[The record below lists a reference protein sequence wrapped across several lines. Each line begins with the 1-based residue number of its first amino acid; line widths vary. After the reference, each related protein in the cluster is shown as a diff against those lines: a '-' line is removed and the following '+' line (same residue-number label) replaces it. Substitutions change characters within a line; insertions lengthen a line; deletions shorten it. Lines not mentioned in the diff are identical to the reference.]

1 MRRSA
6 IDLRIERIV
15 RPTAHAYAADMSTTH
30 PPSTSLTPAT
40 VEMRA
45 GLVSQLGEE
54 TSATFDR
61 DAEATGA
68 PGAFP
73 DAVGVGDRA
82 PAFRLPDAR
91 GGEVA
96 LDALLDD
103 GPVVLVFYRGAW
115 CPYCNL
121 QLAAFQAALPDLRAT
136 GATLVAVSPQTPDQS
151 LTLAEQRALEFHVLS
166 DAGNATARAY
176 GLVFTQSE
184 TTTAALRG
192 LGVDLAAFNGDGTNT
207 LPAPSVFVI
216 GRDGAIRF
224 AAVSGDYRWRVGPD
238 EVLAALRG

>member
-1 MRRSA
+1 
-6 IDLRIERIV
+6 
-15 RPTAHAYAADMSTTH
+15 MSTET
-30 PPSTSLTPAT
+30 PSTSLTAAT

-45 GLVSQLGEE
+45 GLVSQLGEQ
-54 TSATFDR
+54 TSSVFDR

-68 PGAFP
+68 PGAFAG
-73 DAVGVGDRA
+73 AVGVGDRA
-82 PAFRLPDAR
+82 PAFRLPDAHGR
-91 GGEVA
+91 DVA
-96 LDALLDD
+96 LGALLAD

-121 QLAAFQAALPDLRAT
+121 QLAAFQAALPDIRAA

-184 TTTAALRG
+184 ATTAALHG
-192 LGVDLAAFNGDGTNT
+192 LGVDLADFNGDDTNT
-207 LPAPSVFVI
+207 LPAPSVYVI
-216 GRDGAIRF
+216 GHDGVIRF

-238 EVLAALRG
+238 EVLAALGA

>member
-1 MRRSA
+1 
-6 IDLRIERIV
+6 
-15 RPTAHAYAADMSTTH
+15 MSTQT
-30 PPSTSLTPAT
+30 PSTSLTPAT
-40 VEMRA
+40 VEMRV
-45 GLVSQLGEE
+45 GLVAQLGEE
-54 TSATFDR
+54 TSSVFDR

-68 PGAFP
+68 PGVFD
-73 DAVGVGDRA
+73 DALGVGDRA

-96 LDALLDD
+96 LDDLLAD

-121 QLAAFQAALPDLRAT
+121 QLAAFQRALGDIRAT

-151 LTLAEQRALEFHVLS
+151 LTLAEQKALEFPVLS
-166 DAGNATARAY
+166 DAGNAVAIKY

-184 TTTAALRG
+184 AVTSTSRR
-192 LGVDLAAFNGDGTNT
+192 LGIDLADFNGDDSNT
-207 LPAPSVFVI
+207 LPAASTFVI
-216 GRDGAIRF
+216 GEDAVIRF
-224 AAVSGDYRWRVGPD
+224 ASVSADYRWRVGPE